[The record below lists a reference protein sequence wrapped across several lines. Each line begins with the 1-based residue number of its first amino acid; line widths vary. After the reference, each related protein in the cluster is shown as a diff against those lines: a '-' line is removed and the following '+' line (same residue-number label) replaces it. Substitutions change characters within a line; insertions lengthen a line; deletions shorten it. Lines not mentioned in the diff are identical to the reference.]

1 MKQKLFTFIST
12 LALWLV
18 LAGRV
23 TIEVFLLGAILCS
36 SISLMLADRLFS
48 SAQMKYG
55 VKEFVLKLPYIL
67 LVILAFIYDVF
78 LSALRV
84 SKHAFERKP
93 SFSPRVVRIKSSL
106 THSTSTVLL
115 VNFITFPQGTLAI
128 DFDPSDKNYF
138 IHWIDVQSD
147 EKAEVKKALIR
158 KHEKLIDKI
167 FD

>member
-12 LALWLV
+12 LALWFV

-36 SISLMLADRLFS
+36 CISLMLADRLFS
-48 SAQMKYG
+48 SAHMKYG
-55 VKEFVLKLPYIL
+55 VKEFFMKLPYIL
-67 LVILAFIYDVF
+67 LVFLAFIYDVF

-115 VNFITFPQGTLAI
+115 ANFITLPKGTLVI
-128 DFDPSDKNYF
+128 DFDPSDKNF
-138 IHWIDVQSD
+138 LIHWIDVQSD
-147 EKAEVKKALIR
+147 EKAEVKKAFIK
-158 KHEKLIDKI
+158 KHENLINKL